1 MGVHSD
7 IKLSFYFCA
16 FPQHYKES
24 SCLSLLKCS
33 EGKVIFVCYPNIYW
47 CDSQVICLIKVCNL
61 SFILSVSLSSRFPT
75 LHPNSLHSPSLHH
88 TSMHLTGM
96 CRVLTVNHI
105 LDPGGAVASSL
116 GYPPSEG
123 ALQSC
128 ESTCPGSYYRCITT
142 KESVL
147 RKRVGGVSAEPLVAM
162 EEVTWAWRS
171 HVWYLSETGATWVRK
186 VYVFCK
192 IVIQT

>member
-16 FPQHYKES
+16 LPQHYKES

-33 EGKVIFVCYPNIYW
+33 ERKVIFVCYPNIYW
-47 CDSQVICLIKVCNL
+47 CDSQVICLIKVCNP

-105 LDPGGAVASSL
+105 LALEVPWPVPWGIRLRKELCSPVKAPVQAVTTDAS
-116 GYPPSEG
+116 PPRRVCWGSAREG
-123 ALQSC
+123 SLQS
-128 ESTCPGSYYRCITT
+128 
-142 KESVL
+142 
-147 RKRVGGVSAEPLVAM
+147 
-162 EEVTWAWRS
+162 
-171 HVWYLSETGATWVRK
+171 H
-186 VYVFCK
+186 
-192 IVIQT
+192 